1 MTLCYSLPKEDG
13 AEVFNLKQ
21 ETKGFLYNGSD
32 VGEDGG

>member
-21 ETKGFLYNGSD
+21 ETKYFLDYGSD